1 MTSKTTNRTGFNS
14 LYQEHHEWLVRWI
27 AKRTS
32 NADNAQDLAQDTF
45 IKLLNKPML
54 YDDMRSPR
62 AWLTKVAGNLMTDQL
77 RRQVLERNY
86 QSMLESM
93 PESDYFSPEEQLE
106 LLNLLEQIDKL
117 LTGLKAKEKKAFLMV
132 RLDGMS
138 YKDVANE
145 LKVSLSSVEKYIAKA
160 TLQCY
165 QLVYFDS

>member
-1 MTSKTTNRTGFNS
+1 M
-14 LYQEHHEWLVRWI
+14 YQEHHEWLVRWI

-93 PESDYFSPEEQLE
+93 PEADYFSPEEQLE

-117 LTGLKAKEKKAFLMV
+117 LTGLKAKEK
-132 RLDGMS
+132 
-138 YKDVANE
+138 
-145 LKVSLSSVEKYIAKA
+145 
-160 TLQCY
+160 
-165 QLVYFDS
+165 

>member
-1 MTSKTTNRTGFNS
+1 
-14 LYQEHHEWLVRWI
+14 
-27 AKRTS
+27 
-32 NADNAQDLAQDTF
+32 
-45 IKLLNKPML
+45 ML

-93 PESDYFSPEEQLE
+93 PEADYFSPEEQLE

-138 YKDVANE
+138 YKDVASE